1 METIEKV
8 VNYGPRRG
16 VSTSMVRLQE
26 SEGLPPKR
34 AIAAFKIAGAEVFSL
49 YTLIVILS
57 RDQAK
62 RPPHQRPR
70 LTAPAGAWVR
80 AAAGS
85 SVCETKLSL

>member
-1 METIEKV
+1 
-8 VNYGPRRG
+8 
-16 VSTSMVRLQE
+16 MVRLEE
-26 SEGLPPKR
+26 SEGSSAKSG
-34 AIAAFKIAGAEVFSL
+34 IAAFKIAGAEEFAL
-49 YTLIVILS
+49 YTLLVRLS

-62 RPPHQRPR
+62 IPPHQRPR